1 MQSGGF
7 PQQRKKQEKQRP
19 TPAEIDRFPIGLLLA
34 STESEECH
42 QPHADQDQAGG
53 LGNEDGRNFDAVNP
67 STRRIARGRLTAS
80 REAFTTDTGEHK
92 DTREHKD
99 FAFATEDEV
108 SVKRG
113 NVDVADRLD
122 ADRVVTTAS
131 AHRSELAGRV
141 PHFPN
146 SESIRCGC

>member
-1 MQSGGF
+1 MTGFQSF
-7 PQQRKKQEKQRP
+7 S
-19 TPAEIDRFPIGLLLA
+19 IGLLLA

-92 DTREHKD
+92 D

-113 NVDVADRLD
+113 NVDVADRLV
-122 ADRVVTTAS
+122 ADRVVPPPPFTDQS
-131 AHRSELAGRV
+131 WQAGSRI
-141 PHFPN
+141 FPIAN
-146 SESIRCGC
+146 RLVAVAQLVRLPPWALHSKKTY